1 MQQSRK
7 KGGLR
12 MLPIQKIL
20 CPTDFSRH
28 SQDAIEVARELA
40 AYFDAELILV
50 NVAPDVPTLAYAPVP
65 TNFDVGE
72 YGRELVRSSESTL
85 EEIVESTKGDDLKI
99 RPVVLQGNP
108 SDQITREAQKDMVEL
123 IVISTHGRTGIDRL
137 VFGSVT
143 ERVVRFAPCPVLVI
157 PMRPGEEVE
166 EAATE
171 PIAGSHVDDVLES
184 QLAELGEMLDAI
196 KRRIEDRKGSIDSM
210 YQRRLAELREKSEE
224 VQNRMGRIRESGG
237 EAWGEIKTGFGD
249 LWAAFDRAF
258 SKFREKKE
266 GATENIAEEKKVYE
280 ERLGAMLD
288 EWGSKIDALKE
299 QIEMSKGTS
308 RDLYVRY
315 VGDLKEKQR
324 VAGEKLAEFRRSG
337 SDAWGTMKKG
347 VDKAVED
354 LGEAIREAV
363 SAFKGRG

>member
-1 MQQSRK
+1 
-7 KGGLR
+7 

-20 CPTDFSRH
+20 CPTDFSLH
-28 SQDAIEVARELA
+28 SRDAIEVARELA
-40 AYFDAELILV
+40 VYFEAELIVL

-72 YGRELVRSSESTL
+72 YGMELVRSSESAL
-85 EEIVESTKGDDLKI
+85 GEIIESVKGDDLKI
-99 RPVVLQGNP
+99 RSVVLQGNP
-108 SDQITREAQKDMVEL
+108 SDQITKEAQKDMVGL

-157 PMRPGEEVE
+157 PMRPGEEAE

-171 PIAGSHVDDVLES
+171 PLTGSHVDDVLES
-184 QLAELGEMLDAI
+184 QLAELREMLDAI
-196 KRRIEDRKGSIDSM
+196 KKRIEERKGNIDSM
-210 YQRRLAELREKSEE
+210 YQSRLAELREKSEE

-266 GATENIAEEKKVYE
+266 GMPESVSEEKKAYE

-299 QIEMSKGTS
+299 QIEMSKDTS
-308 RDLYVRY
+308 RDLYVKY
-315 VGDLKEKQR
+315 IGDLKEKQR
-324 VAGEKLAEFRRSG
+324 VAGEKLAEFKRSG
-337 SDAWGTMKKG
+337 SEAWGTMRKG

-354 LGEAIREAV
+354 LGEAIREAM
-363 SAFKGRG
+363 SSFRSR